1 MYCTHCGKVID
12 DSTRFCCYC
21 GGSQALPE
29 QNNSANSVSGQPYP
43 QQAQPVYQ
51 QPQQPYQQ
59 PPQSYQQQPYHQQV
73 QPYVPYSGYYTPDGM
88 PMNPAQPQ
96 MPMKWFKFLIY
107 FGLFFG
113 AFINAVTGV
122 MSIFGLTY
130 SILGYEPA
138 FIYSLVDNLQM
149 IDSVYG
155 VTMLALAAMRIITR
169 FQLAKFKRYAPK
181 MFMIVIAVETV
192 FTFIYSIAYNT
203 VLQSADFLRDAMD
216 LGADAGLI
224 FGTVILLIGTG
235 VYFNKRKHLF
245 VN

>member
-21 GGSQALPE
+21 GGSQVLPE
-29 QNNSANSVSGQPYP
+29 QNNSANSVSGQPFA

-59 PPQSYQQQPYHQQV
+59 PPQSYHQQS
-73 QPYVPYSGYYTPDGM
+73 QPYVPYSGYYTPDGI
-88 PMNPAQPQ
+88 PMNPAQAQ

-122 MSIFGLTY
+122 MSIFGFTY

-203 VLQSADFLRDAMD
+203 VLQSADFLSDAMD